1 MPRFS
6 INISFLLTEH
16 ELLDRFA
23 VAADL
28 GFVGVEI
35 LFPYDH
41 PAEELAGAARKA
53 GVELVLHNLPAG
65 DREAGEIGLAGL
77 PGRQEEFRQ
86 GVELALA
93 YTRALGNKRVHA
105 PAGRLPE
112 GESPERCREVLVENL
127 RIAADAFAGDGVT
140 VLLEPIN
147 GRDVPGF
154 LVQTSETALELLDGA
169 DRPNLALQFDIY
181 HRQVMQGDLIPALER
196 YLPRI
201 GHIQFSDTPG
211 RHEPGTG
218 EIAFERVFAAIDRLG
233 YRGWV
238 GAEYAP
244 SGRSEDSLDWFRDWA
259 G

>member
-16 ELLDRFA
+16 ALLDRFA
-23 VAADL
+23 AAADL
-28 GFVGVEI
+28 GFLGVEI
-35 LFPYDH
+35 LFPYDD
-41 PAEELAGAARKA
+41 PPEILAEAARKA

-65 DREAGEIGLAGL
+65 NREAGEIGLTGL
-77 PGRQEEFRQ
+77 PGRQDEFRA
-86 GVELALA
+86 GVERALA

-105 PAGRLPE
+105 PAGRQPE
-112 GESPERCREVLVENL
+112 GETIERCHEVLVENL
-127 RIAADAFAGDGVT
+127 RYTADTFAPDGVT

-154 LVQTSETALELLDGA
+154 LVQKTETALELLDRA

-196 YLPRI
+196 FMPRI

-244 SGRSEDSLDWFRDWA
+244 SGRSEDSLGWFREWES
-259 G
+259 